1 MRRVRHRGGD
11 NHSVKWSRGNR
22 PRGTEPGAVEQGT
35 GASQADARPLVTR
48 RVCPRGASGVGR
60 RVAQG
65 YQRARPRV
73 FRGDSGATCLTHG
86 DPEAGRCEDAPEPPT
101 TRAQD
106 GNAAYDLRGSHSGR
120 SQCRRSRATRS
131 RSAITG
137 GRRIRQPGVSRGV
150 CSGMLSGAL
159 RVMQGTTLA
168 TQVACGHAPRHTGK
182 PGLGA
187 LVPCSSAARQPVPT
201 CATSLRAGR
210 RGAQGTATPFRE
222 VATLSPRRRVQGWG
236 AMQFALARSLP

>member
-60 RVAQG
+60 RVPQG

-131 RSAITG
+131 RSAIIG
-137 GRRIRQPGVSRGV
+137 GRRIRQPRVSRGV
-150 CSGMLSGAL
+150 RRTQRSAQGIC
-159 RVMQGTTLA
+159 RVRRSV
-168 TQVACGHAPRHTGK
+168 TQAARSRAPRHTGK
-182 PGLGA
+182 PGLDA
-187 LVPCSSAARQPVPT
+187 LVLCSSAARQPVPT
-201 CATSLRAGR
+201 CATSLCAVEEGLKVRPLPAERWLPCHRADG
-210 RGAQGTATPFRE
+210 
-222 VATLSPRRRVQGWG
+222 
-236 AMQFALARSLP
+236 

>member
-1 MRRVRHRGGD
+1 MRGCARAADHPCAGRQRRVRPER
-11 NHSVKWSRGNR
+11 
-22 PRGTEPGAVEQGT
+22 EP
-35 GASQADARPLVTR
+35 
-48 RVCPRGASGVGR
+48 
-60 RVAQG
+60 
-65 YQRARPRV
+65 
-73 FRGDSGATCLTHG
+73 
-86 DPEAGRCEDAPEPPT
+86 
-101 TRAQD
+101 
-106 GNAAYDLRGSHSGR
+106 LRGVIVSAESRYTQQKCHHRRASHQAAR
-120 SQCRRSRATRS
+120 
-131 RSAITG
+131 
-137 GRRIRQPGVSRGV
+137 VSRGV

-222 VATLSPRRRVQGWG
+222 VATLSPRRRVKGWG
-236 AMQFALARSLP
+236 AMQFALARSLSWMALVRGRRAAAEVGVSGWVVVDCEWGRAACRSGFACIGGCLSASAQP